1 MTSIVSHIWKPVKSR
16 TITIDGFIPVPRGTS
31 VGPPVPAS
39 WPAKDPADIL
49 DYQLN
54 IGPAFSGNDGDYITG
69 VDVDISPGQPGDLSL
84 DNVSADGPNV
94 ILWLSAGFPG
104 VNYTITIKASLSSG
118 RIIQR
123 SILLPVVLLSSVAI
137 PVNALLTTTRDPL
150 TDESGVPIY

>member
-1 MTSIVSHIWKPVKSR
+1 MTNIVSHIWKPVKSR
-16 TITIDGFIPVPRGTS
+16 TITIDGFIPVPRGAS

-39 WPAKDPADIL
+39 WPAKDPADTL
-49 DYQLN
+49 DYQIN

-69 VDVDISPGQPGDLSL
+69 VDVDISPSQPGDLSL

-94 ILWLSAGFPG
+94 ILWLSAGFAG

-150 TDESGVPIY
+150 TDENGVPIY

>member
-1 MTSIVSHIWKPVKSR
+1 MTNIVSHIWKPVKSR
-16 TITIDGFIPVPRGTS
+16 TITIDGFIPVPRGAS

-39 WPAKDPADIL
+39 WPAKDPADTL
-49 DYQLN
+49 DYQIN

-69 VDVDISPGQPGDLSL
+69 VDVDISPSQPGDLSL

-94 ILWLSAGFPG
+94 ILWLSAGFAG

-150 TDESGVPIY
+150 TDQNGVPIY